1 MYANPRI
8 YFDVVWEPRY
18 FMPTIPAIAILGA
31 VGIEYIA
38 FKLGPKL
45 VKKMKQKE
53 ILSKLISIVIV
64 FLILAI
70 IAIPGIVPAA
80 EHFEDPSARQ
90 PHHPQPIGVK
100 RVTTD
105 DLIREPGKYVQNFV
119 LVEKAEVVEEIRDGW
134 KIRSLDSREP
144 GNVTVRLSGW
154 PPDEVLHINVGDE
167 VDVQGL
173 FLKER
178 NPDSPDPFF
187 INVKWDTKDFIRLSK
202 R

>member
-1 MYANPRI
+1 
-8 YFDVVWEPRY
+8 
-18 FMPTIPAIAILGA
+18 MPTIPAIAILGA

-38 FKLGPKL
+38 FELGPKL
-45 VKKMKQKE
+45 VKRAKRGN
-53 ILSKLISIVIV
+53 SKNELISIVIV
-64 FLILAI
+64 LLILVV

-105 DLIREPGKYVQNFV
+105 DLLREPGTYVQNFV
-119 LVEKAEVVEEIRDGW
+119 RVERAEVVEEMRDGW
-134 KIRSLDSREP
+134 KIRSLDARKP
-144 GNVTVRLSGW
+144 GNVTVRLPEW
-154 PPDEVLHINVGDE
+154 PPDEVPNINVGDE

-173 FLKER
+173 FLKAR